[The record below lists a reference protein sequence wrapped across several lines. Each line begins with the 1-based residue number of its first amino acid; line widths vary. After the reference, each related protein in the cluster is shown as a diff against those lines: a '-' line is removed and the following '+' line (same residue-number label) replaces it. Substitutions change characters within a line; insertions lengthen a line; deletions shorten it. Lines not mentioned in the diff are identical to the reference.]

1 MSTTT
6 PGGAPPTIDTAAT
19 ANRSSRPVK
28 APKRHRQ
35 GLAGYIFIGP
45 VVLLL
50 ALFLVFP
57 IIMALWVSVSDWT
70 GQGSPFSGSA
80 NFVGADNY
88 TKLFFEDGLARKDFN
103 TGLNNTFFYVLL
115 VVPLQTIL
123 ALFLALVV
131 NQKLR
136 GQSFFR
142 TAFYF
147 PSVTSSVAISL
158 VFIFLFTGGGAIN
171 GILGVFGINGPQWFS
186 DPRGLIH
193 IIGDTIGV
201 WNIDAPPDG
210 LVDNTVGSLTL
221 WDWISGPSVAMS
233 ALIMLVVWTT
243 AGTFMLLFLAALQD
257 LPKEVDEA
265 ATVDGTTRWQ
275 RFRYVT
281 VPQLKPVLFL
291 VITLGLIGTWQVFDQ
306 IFIISKGAP
315 AKTTVTPAF
324 LSYTT
329 SFIDNR
335 WGEGTAMAFILFA
348 IIMVMTLIQRY
359 IMRDKDAMAEKRQ
372 IRKARGRTHRGSR
385 GSLGEAFAVDQQI
398 QDRRGSGGV

>member
-6 PGGAPPTIDTAAT
+6 PGGAPPTAVTTDPSDAA
-19 ANRSSRPVK
+19 AAKVARSPRPVK
-28 APKRHRQ
+28 APKRNRS
-35 GLAGYIFIGP
+35 GLAGYVFIGP

-70 GQGSPFSGSA
+70 GQGSPFSSSA
-80 NFVGADNY
+80 SFVGLDNY
-88 TKLFFEDGLARKDFN
+88 TSLFFEDGLARKDFN

-115 VVPLQTIL
+115 VVPIQTML

-158 VFIFLFTGGGAIN
+158 VFIFLFTGGGAVN
-171 GILGVFGINGPQWFS
+171 GILG
-186 DPRGLIH
+186 
-193 IIGDTIGV
+193 DTFGV
-201 WNIDAPPDG
+201 WDINAPPG
-210 LVDNTVGSLTL
+210 ALIGNTIGSLTL

-233 ALIMLVVWTT
+233 ALIMLVVWTS

-257 LPKEVDEA
+257 LPKEIDEA

-291 VITLGLIGTWQVFDQ
+291 VITLGLIGTWQIFDQ
-306 IFIISKGAP
+306 VFIISKGAP
-315 AKTTVTPAF
+315 AKTTVTPAY

-329 SFIDNR
+329 SFNDNR

-359 IMRDKDAMAEKRQ
+359 IMRDKDAIAEKKL
-372 IRKARGRTHRGSR
+372 IRKAGGGKGPGGK
-385 GSLGEAFAVDQQI
+385 GSLGEAFATDQI
-398 QDRRGSGGV
+398 IGERTGRGGMAG